1 MTIRIKKFGTY
12 FTNYECLFGIIHAV
26 LFFLLMTYKI
36 IINKKN

>member
-26 LFFLLMTYKI
+26 LFFFANDL
-36 IINKKN
+36 